1 MKRLKSY
8 WLLASFSLFLTACGS
23 NPQSYI
29 KGKSEPIVN
38 IEAQIA
44 PLIQVDAE
52 IDKLSITNLSEQPLN
67 LSYKLF
73 WYDSQGVTQTANDI
87 SEQSWLQLWLNSKQ
101 SQTLPFEKPT
111 NESSNYRIYLR
122 GSR

>member
-1 MKRLKSY
+1 MKHLKSY
-8 WLLASFSLFLTACGS
+8 WLLAIFSLFLTACGS

-44 PLIQVDAE
+44 PIINVE
-52 IDKLSITNLSEQPLN
+52 VESEKFSIENLSEQPLN

-73 WYDSQGVTQTANDI
+73 WYDKQGVTQNSDDT
-87 SEQSWLQLWLNSKQ
+87 SPQLWQKLWLDSKQ
-101 SQTLPFEKPT
+101 SQTLQLEKPT
-111 NESSNYRIYLR
+111 NESDNYRVYLR

>member
-1 MKRLKSY
+1 MKHLKFY
-8 WLLASFSLFLTACGS
+8 WLFAIFSLFLTACGS

-29 KGKSEPIVN
+29 KGKSEPVVN

-44 PLIQVDAE
+44 TLVKVDAE
-52 IDKLSITNLSEQPLN
+52 SERLSVTNLTEHPLN

-73 WYDSQGVTQTANDI
+73 WYDNQGVTQTANDI
-87 SEQSWLQLWLNSKQ
+87 STQPWLNLWLNSKQ
-101 SQTLPFEKPT
+101 SQPLQLEKPT
-111 NESSNYRIYLR
+111 NESSNYRVYLR

>member
-1 MKRLKSY
+1 MKQLKSY
-8 WLLASFSLFLTACGS
+8 WLFAIFSFFLTACGS

-44 PLIQVDAE
+44 PQIETNVTGE
-52 IDKLSITNLSEQPLN
+52 SITVRNLTDHPLN

-73 WYDSQGVTQTANDI
+73 WYDKQGVTQEIA
-87 SEQSWLQLWLNSKQ
+87 EQAWLNLWLNSKQ
-101 SQTLPFEKPT
+101 SQTFKLQRPT
-111 NESSNYRIYLR
+111 DEAHNYRIYLR

>member
-8 WLLASFSLFLTACGS
+8 CLFAIFSLFLTACGS

-38 IEAQIA
+38 IEEHIA
-44 PLIQVDAE
+44 RQVEVDAGNRTV
-52 IDKLSITNLSEQPLN
+52 SVTNIGEHPLN

-73 WYDSQGVTQTANDI
+73 WYDKHGVTQANSDI
-87 SEQSWLQLWLNSKQ
+87 PTQSWLNLWLNSKQ
-101 SQTLPFEKPT
+101 SQIIVLVKPT

-122 GSR
+122 GNR

>member
-1 MKRLKSY
+1 MKHLKSY
-8 WLLASFSLFLTACGS
+8 WLFAIFSLFLTACGS
-23 NPQSYI
+23 SPQSYI

-44 PLIQVDAE
+44 PLVKVDVE
-52 IDKLSITNLSEQPLN
+52 SEKFSITNLSGQPLN

-73 WYDSQGVTQTANDI
+73 WYNKQGVTQNSDDE
-87 SEQSWLQLWLNSKQ
+87 SPQFWQKLWLSGKQ
-101 SQTLPFEKPT
+101 SQTLQLEKPT
-111 NESSNYRIYLR
+111 NESRNYRIYLR

>member
-1 MKRLKSY
+1 MKHLKSY
-8 WLLASFSLFLTACGS
+8 WLFAIFSFFLTACGS

-44 PLIQVDAE
+44 TLVKVEAKSE
-52 IDKLSITNLSEQPLN
+52 MLSVTNLSEHPLN

-73 WYDSQGVTQTANDI
+73 WYDKQGVTQNSDNV
-87 SEQSWLQLWLNSKQ
+87 SPQPWQPLWLDSKQ
-101 SQTLPFEKPT
+101 SQTLQLEKPT
-111 NESSNYRIYLR
+111 NESNNYRVYLR